1 MFYFYNTPNGISY
14 GQLAS
19 CTARATNKIY
29 LIDPKHLK
37 QSREDGPYCT
47 ISGNEPSSVTLS
59 KTTMVSKIDV
69 VREFFVPLYLNS
81 IIPVIHQKLQDNL
94 KTNKLSCQRQIDIP
108 NKPGMTEFK
117 QMCQIHV

>member
-1 MFYFYNTPNGISY
+1 MFYFYNTPNGTSY

-19 CTARATNKIY
+19 CTARAANKIY

-47 ISGNEPSSVTLS
+47 ISGNGPSSMTFS

-69 VREFFVPLYLNS
+69 VREFFAAAHLFSISLFSDLLSVSLSHLVNQASKFSCTFNEPNS
-81 IIPVIHQKLQDNL
+81 
-94 KTNKLSCQRQIDIP
+94 
-108 NKPGMTEFK
+108 
-117 QMCQIHV
+117 